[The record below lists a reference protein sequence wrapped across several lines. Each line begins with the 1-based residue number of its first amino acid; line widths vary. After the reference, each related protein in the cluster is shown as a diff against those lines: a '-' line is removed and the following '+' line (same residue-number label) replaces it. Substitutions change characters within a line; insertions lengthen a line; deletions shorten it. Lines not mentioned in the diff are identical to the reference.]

1 MDIARPDIAR
11 KKKRVRLISI
21 AIGLAVLA
29 VVTFGLSQLK
39 TAIPTVQKASVW
51 MDTVKRGPFICE
63 VHGDGTLVPEEIRWA
78 VAESVGRIER
88 IVMLPGVTVSAD
100 TIVVELSNPELEQE
114 AVEAEAAFQEAE
126 ADMEKLKVQL
136 ESDRLAEEVIVATL
150 KADLTDAKLEAE
162 TDETLLKDGLVPAL
176 MAKRAR
182 SKADDLE
189 SRYALEQKRL
199 EISAKSASAQIS
211 FQQAEATK
219 LQKQYELKK
228 RQVEALKVRAGIAGI
243 LQRLGDEQPL
253 QVGQQVVAGAN
264 IALIANPAK
273 LKAQIKIPQIEAK
286 DVQLGQATVI
296 DTRNGLVSGHVSRID
311 PGVREETVTVDV
323 AFDEPLPK
331 GARPDLNVDGTI
343 TLERIENVLFVGR
356 PVASRSE
363 GKLELF
369 KLVDNGNQAVRVPVR
384 FGRSSVNTIEVKEG
398 LQAGDRVIL
407 SDMSQWDVFDRVRLN

>member
-11 KKKRVRLISI
+11 KKKRVQMISV
-21 AIGLAVLA
+21 AIGLAMLA
-29 VVTFGLSQLK
+29 VITLALSQLK
-39 TAIPTVQKASVW
+39 AAIPTVQKTSVW
-51 MDTVKRGPFICE
+51 MDTVRQGPLICE
-63 VHGDGTLVPEEIRWA
+63 VRGNGTLVPEEIRWA
-78 VAESVGRIER
+78 VAHTIGRIER
-88 IVMLPGVTVSAD
+88 IVMLPGITVSAD

-114 AVEAEAAFQEAE
+114 AVEAESAFQEAG

-136 ESDRLAEEVIVATL
+136 ESDRLAEEAVVATL

-176 MAKRAR
+176 TAKRAR
-182 SKADDLE
+182 SKAGDLE
-189 SRYALEQKRL
+189 SRYALEQERL
-199 EISAKSASAQIS
+199 EISAKSASAQIL
-211 FQQAEATK
+211 FQQAEANK

-228 RQVEALKVRAGIAGI
+228 RQVEALKVRAGINGI
-243 LQRLGDEQPL
+243 LQRLGDELPL

-273 LKAQIKIPQIEAK
+273 LKAQIKIPQIDAK
-286 DVQLGQATVI
+286 DVQLNQITVI

-331 GARPDLNVDGTI
+331 GARPDLNVDGVI

-356 PVASRSE
+356 PVTSRSE

-384 FGRSSVNTIEVKEG
+384 FGRSSVNAIQVKDG

-407 SDMSQWDVFDRVRLN
+407 SDMSQWDVYDRIKLN